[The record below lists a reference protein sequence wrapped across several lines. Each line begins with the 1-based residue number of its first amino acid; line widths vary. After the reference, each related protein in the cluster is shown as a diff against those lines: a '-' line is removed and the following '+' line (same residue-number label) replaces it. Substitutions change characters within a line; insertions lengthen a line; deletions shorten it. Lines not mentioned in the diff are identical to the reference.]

1 MSDCCSSLE
10 IPLKTIL
17 TAAVVI
23 LAIEA
28 RSELVVAR
36 SLGNNGVVEI
46 LKVGRHRLG
55 GGRAGK

>member
-1 MSDCCSSLE
+1 M
-10 IPLKTIL
+10 PVKTRL
-17 TAAVVI
+17 TSAIII
-23 LAIEA
+23 LAEEA

-46 LKVGRHRLG
+46 LKVGGHRLG